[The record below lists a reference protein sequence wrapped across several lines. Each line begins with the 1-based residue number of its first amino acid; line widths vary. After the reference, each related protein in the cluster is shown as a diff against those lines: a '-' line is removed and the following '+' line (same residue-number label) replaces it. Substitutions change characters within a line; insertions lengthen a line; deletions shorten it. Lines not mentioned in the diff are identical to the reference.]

1 MSVQRNQY
9 LCYGYMLDFTQA
21 KNHLEAVLGE
31 DGYTD
36 FSDKYYDSAF
46 NDDIVQQHG
55 CSMLEDGMGGK
66 YTFFG
71 KIYAKSSNY
80 EVLETTEFTEPDD
93 RTRIITEHEFRR
105 IFGEDFDVEPRTYL
119 LTHYR

>member
-1 MSVQRNQY
+1 MSVQCNQY

-21 KNHLEAVLGE
+21 RNYLVAALGE

-36 FSDKYYDSAF
+36 LSDKYHDNAF
-46 NDDIVQQHG
+46 KSDIVQVYG
-55 CSMLEDGMGGK
+55 CSMIEDGMGGK

-71 KIYAKSSNY
+71 KIYAKSSNG
-80 EVLETTEFTEPDD
+80 EVLETPEFAAPDTRTE
-93 RTRIITEHEFRR
+93 IITEHEFHR
-105 IFGEDFDVEPRTYL
+105 IFGEDFGVEPRTYL

>member
-21 KNHLEAVLGE
+21 RNYLVAVLGE

-36 FSDKYYDSAF
+36 LSDKYYDSAF
-46 NDDIVQQHG
+46 TDEITQVYG
-55 CSMLEDGMGGK
+55 CSMIEDGMGGK

-71 KIYAKSSNY
+71 KVYAKSSNY
-80 EVLETTEFTEPDD
+80 EVLETTEFAEPDA
-93 RTRIITEHEFRR
+93 RTQIITEHEFHR
-105 IFGEDFDVEPRTYL
+105 IFGKDFAVEPRTYL